1 MRRIKQAGPSVLTVA
16 LIAGVIGYII
26 GCTREQHE
34 RDAQVRAQDKK
45 TTNDGSQK
53 ADPAAGG
60 QPAAASKAPAEDA
73 GAVEQYSPVRA
84 RARDFYTPNSEDLGP
99 DEMRLIA
106 CGTGMPTA
114 RPKQAASCWLLELG
128 NGDKFIFDVG
138 TGSNERISAFQ
149 IPYNYLDK
157 VFLSHLHT
165 DHFGDLD
172 ALFISGALAGRQ
184 KPLRVWGPSGDTPE
198 LGTKYALDHL
208 LKALTWDLAGRKG
221 LTDPRGYHMDV
232 TEFDYKGMNKVVYEE
247 NGVTIRSF
255 PAIHAIDGSVSYSV
269 AWNGLKFVFGGDT
282 YPNKWYAEYAKD
294 SDLAIHECFISTPDM
309 IEKFRFTPQSALLV
323 GTQIHTAPEAFG
335 KTMSLIKPRM
345 AVAYHF
351 FKDFD
356 TTASI
361 NDRVRTT
368 YDGPL
373 SLAEDYMVWNIT
385 KDEIRVRMAIVDE
398 DVWPPPATEK
408 PQLPDPSNR
417 VPYSEQIAGGKLN
430 MKDVIQPIYDEVN
443 KKYGLNEKQD

>member
-1 MRRIKQAGPSVLTVA
+1 MTTTKKVIIVASLAFLGGMFYLWGNIDGRSGRESAFTKVSDSHAGL
-16 LIAGVIGYII
+16 
-26 GCTREQHE
+26 
-34 RDAQVRAQDKK
+34 
-45 TTNDGSQK
+45 
-53 ADPAAGG
+53 
-60 QPAAASKAPAEDA
+60 
-73 GAVEQYSPVRA
+73 SPVKE
-84 RARDFYTPNSEDLGP
+84 RARDFYTPNSEDLRP

-128 NGDKFIFDVG
+128 NGDKFIFDIG
-138 TGSNERISAFQ
+138 TGSAERIAAMQ

-172 ALFISGALAGRQ
+172 ALFVGGALAGRQ
-184 KPLRVWGPSGDTPE
+184 KPLRVWGPSGETPE
-198 LGTKYALDHL
+198 RGTKYALDHL
-208 LKALTWDLAGRKG
+208 RKALTWDIDGRAG
-221 LTDPRGYHMDV
+221 LTDPRGYHLEV
-232 TEFDYKGMNKVVYEE
+232 TEFDYKGMNQIIYKE

-255 PAIHAIDGSVSYSV
+255 PAIHSLDGPVSFGV
-269 AWNGLKFVFGGDT
+269 EWNGLKFVFGGDT

-294 SDLAIHECFISTPDM
+294 ADLAIHECFIAVPQLIS
-309 IEKFRFTPQSALLV
+309 KFKFTPQTALAV

-335 KTMSLIKPRM
+335 KMMSLIKPRM

-356 TTASI
+356 TTTAI
-361 NDRVRTT
+361 YDGIRDT

-373 SLAEDYMVWNIT
+373 SLSVDYMVWNIT
-385 KDEIRVRMAIVDE
+385 KDDIRVRMAVVDE

-408 PQLPDPSNR
+408 PQLPDPKIR
-417 VPYSEQIAGGKLN
+417 IPYSDLIAGGRYD
-430 MKDVIQPIYDEVN
+430 MKDVIQPTYDAIN
-443 KKYGLNEKQD
+443 KKYGIKEKQE

>member
-1 MRRIKQAGPSVLTVA
+1 MFKKLIVVFSVIIAATGIYLWGLT
-16 LIAGVIGYII
+16 
-26 GCTREQHE
+26 
-34 RDAQVRAQDKK
+34 
-45 TTNDGSQK
+45 DGNNGKELS
-53 ADPAAGG
+53 
-60 QPAAASKAPAEDA
+60 SKASAQAMPDL
-73 GAVEQYSPVRA
+73 SPVKA
-84 RARDFYTPNSEDLGP
+84 RARDFYAPNSEDLAP

-128 NGDKFIFDVG
+128 NGDKFIFDTG
-138 TGSNERISAFQ
+138 TGSAERIAAMQ

-172 ALFISGALAGRQ
+172 ALFIGGALAGRQ

-198 LGTKYALDHL
+198 RGTKYALDHL
-208 LKALTWDLAGRKG
+208 YKALTWDIDGRAGI
-221 LTDPRGYHMDV
+221 TDPRGYVPFEV
-232 TEFDYKGMNKVVYEE
+232 TEFDYKGVNEIIYQE
-247 NGVTIRSF
+247 NGVTIRTI
-255 PAIHAIDGSVSYSV
+255 PAIHSLDGPVSFILE
-269 AWNGLKFVFGGDT
+269 WNGLKFVFGGDT

-294 SDLAIHECFISTPDM
+294 ADLAIHECFVSVPDM
-309 IEKFRFTPQSALLV
+309 ISKFGFTPQGALSV

-335 KTMSLIKPRM
+335 KMMSVIKPRM

-361 NDRVRTT
+361 NDAIRTT

-373 SLAEDYMVWNIT
+373 SLSEDYMVWNIT
-385 KDEIRVRMAIVDE
+385 KDDIRVRMAIIDE
-398 DVWPPPATEK
+398 DVWPPPVSGK
-408 PQLPDPSNR
+408 PLVPDPSLR
-417 VPYSEQIAGGKLN
+417 VPYSDMIADGKYDVR
-430 MKDVIQPIYDEVN
+430 DVIQPVYDEIN
-443 KKYGLNEKQD
+443 EEYGLTEKQD